1 MIEVTMTYKPSP
13 KPDYLKSTII
23 KYAKI
28 KTHLWGDK
36 EAGFVKDWIYVSNKS
51 LHQIIFGLSARTNFK
66 HSNDFRTIF
75 GADELL
81 YVLNGTM
88 VIGNPQ
94 TGEMH
99 RVEKDEFIFFS
110 KDTWHHAFNYSNE
123 DLQVLEFFSPPPLT
137 GTSGAYAKQKP
148 FLKKFKYRQNYLLD
162 PLKTSIKKKSF
173 KIIDKNAIHW
183 SLIGENQDQL
193 MGTIVNTKNLKVH
206 ILKILGGQSTPKISF
221 LNHSV
226 FFVLNNK
233 LKVTLN
239 STKSKFAVNYRDSV
253 YLRSGDG
260 VQFYNSS
267 KNEASIILCEGIS
280 ND

>member
-1 MIEVTMTYKPSP
+1 MTYKPSP
-13 KPDYLKSTII
+13 KPDFSKSTII

-28 KTHLWGDK
+28 KIHLWGD
-36 EAGFVKDWIYVSNKS
+36 EESGFVKDWIYVSNKS

-66 HSNDFRTIF
+66 HSNEFRTIF

-94 TGEMH
+94 TGELH
-99 RVEKDEFIFFS
+99 RVEKGEFIYFS

-148 FLKKFKYRQNYLLD
+148 LLRNFRYGQNYTLD
-162 PLKTSIKKKSF
+162 PLKLSNKKKSF
-173 KIIDKNAIHW
+173 KKINKNEINW
-183 SLIGENQDQL
+183 SLIGENQEQL

-206 ILKILGGQSTPKISF
+206 ILKVLGGQSTPKINF
-221 LNHSV
+221 VNHSV
-226 FFVLNNK
+226 FFILENK
-233 LKVTLN
+233 LKVTLSN
-239 STKSKFAVNYRDSV
+239 KKSKLAVNYKDSV
-253 YLRSGDG
+253 YLKSGDCL
-260 VQFYNSS
+260 QFYNQSR
-267 KNEASIILCEGIS
+267 KEASIIVCEGIS
-280 ND
+280 YD

>member
-1 MIEVTMTYKPSP
+1 MTYKPSP
-13 KPDYLKSTII
+13 KPDFSKSTII

-28 KTHLWGDK
+28 KIHLWGD
-36 EAGFVKDWIYVSNKS
+36 EESGFVKDWIYVSNKS

-66 HSNDFRTIF
+66 HSNEYRTIF

-94 TGEMH
+94 TGELH
-99 RVEKDEFIFFS
+99 RVEKGEFIYFS

-148 FLKKFKYRQNYLLD
+148 LLRNFRYGQNYTLD
-162 PLKTSIKKKSF
+162 PLKLSNKKKSF
-173 KIIDKNAIHW
+173 KKINKNEINW
-183 SLIGENQDQL
+183 SLIGENQEQL

-206 ILKILGGQSTPKISF
+206 ILKVLGGQSTPKINF
-221 LNHSV
+221 VNHSV
-226 FFVLNNK
+226 FFILENK
-233 LKVTLN
+233 LKVTLSN
-239 STKSKFAVNYRDSV
+239 KKSKLAVNYKDSV
-253 YLRSGDG
+253 YLKSGDCL
-260 VQFYNSS
+260 QFYNQSR
-267 KNEASIILCEGIS
+267 KEASIIVCEGIS
-280 ND
+280 YD

>member
-1 MIEVTMTYKPSP
+1 MTYKPSP
-13 KPDYLKSTII
+13 KPDFSKSTII

-28 KTHLWGDK
+28 KIHLWGD
-36 EAGFVKDWIYVSNKS
+36 EESGFVKDWIYVSNKS

-66 HSNDFRTIF
+66 HSNEFRTIF

-99 RVEKDEFIFFS
+99 RVEKGEFIYFS

-148 FLKKFKYRQNYLLD
+148 LLRNFRYGQNYTLD
-162 PLKTSIKKKSF
+162 PLKLSNKKKSF
-173 KIIDKNAIHW
+173 KKINKNEINW
-183 SLIGENQDQL
+183 SLIGENQEQL

-206 ILKILGGQSTPKISF
+206 ILKVLGGQSTPKINF
-221 LNHSV
+221 VNHSV
-226 FFVLNNK
+226 FFILENK
-233 LKVTLN
+233 LKVTLSN
-239 STKSKFAVNYRDSV
+239 KKSKLAVNYKDSV
-253 YLRSGDG
+253 YLKSGDC
-260 VQFYNSS
+260 VQFYNQSR
-267 KNEASIILCEGIS
+267 KEASIIVCEGIS
-280 ND
+280 HD

>member
-1 MIEVTMTYKPSP
+1 MTYKPSP
-13 KPDYLKSTII
+13 KPDFSKSTII
-23 KYAKI
+23 KYSKI
-28 KTHLWGDK
+28 KIHLWGD
-36 EAGFVKDWIYVSNKS
+36 EESGFVKDWIYVSNKS

-66 HSNDFRTIF
+66 HSNEFRTIF

-99 RVEKDEFIFFS
+99 RVEKGEFIYFS

-148 FLKKFKYRQNYLLD
+148 LLRNFRYGQNYTLD
-162 PLKTSIKKKSF
+162 PLKLSNKKKSF
-173 KIIDKNAIHW
+173 KKINKNEINW
-183 SLIGENQDQL
+183 SLIGENQEQL

-206 ILKILGGQSTPKISF
+206 ILKVLGGQSTPKINF
-221 LNHSV
+221 VNHSV
-226 FFVLNNK
+226 FFILENK
-233 LKVTLN
+233 LKVTLSN
-239 STKSKFAVNYRDSV
+239 KKSKLAVNYKDSV
-253 YLRSGDG
+253 YLKSGDC
-260 VQFYNSS
+260 VQFYNQSR
-267 KNEASIILCEGIS
+267 KEASIIVCEGIS
-280 ND
+280 YD

>member
-1 MIEVTMTYKPSP
+1 MTYKPSP
-13 KPDYLKSTII
+13 KPDFSKSTII

-28 KTHLWGDK
+28 KIHLWGD
-36 EAGFVKDWIYVSNKS
+36 EESGFVKDWIYVSNKS

-66 HSNDFRTIF
+66 HSNEFRTIF

-99 RVEKDEFIFFS
+99 RVEKGEFIYFS

-148 FLKKFKYRQNYLLD
+148 LLRNFRYGQNYTLD
-162 PLKTSIKKKSF
+162 PLKLSNKKKSF
-173 KIIDKNAIHW
+173 KKINKNEINW
-183 SLIGENQDQL
+183 SLIGENQEQL

-206 ILKILGGQSTPKISF
+206 ILKVLGGQSTPKINF
-221 LNHSV
+221 VNHSV
-226 FFVLNNK
+226 FFILENK
-233 LKVTLN
+233 LKVTL
-239 STKSKFAVNYRDSV
+239 SDKKSKLAVNYKDSV
-253 YLRSGDG
+253 YLKSGDC
-260 VQFYNSS
+260 VQFYNQSR
-267 KNEASIILCEGIS
+267 KEASIIVCEGIS
-280 ND
+280 HD

>member
-1 MIEVTMTYKPSP
+1 MTYKPSP
-13 KPDYLKSTII
+13 KPDFSKSTII

-28 KTHLWGDK
+28 KIHLWGD
-36 EAGFVKDWIYVSNKS
+36 EESGFVKDWIYVSNKS

-66 HSNDFRTIF
+66 HSNEFRTIF

-94 TGEMH
+94 TGELH
-99 RVEKDEFIFFS
+99 RVEKGEFIYFS

-148 FLKKFKYRQNYLLD
+148 LLRNFRYGQNYTLD
-162 PLKTSIKKKSF
+162 PLKLSNKKKSF
-173 KIIDKNAIHW
+173 KKINKNEINW
-183 SLIGENQDQL
+183 SLIGENQEQL

-206 ILKILGGQSTPKISF
+206 ILKVLGGQSTPKINF
-221 LNHSV
+221 VNHSV
-226 FFVLNNK
+226 FFILENK
-233 LKVTLN
+233 LKVTLSN
-239 STKSKFAVNYRDSV
+239 KKSKLAVNYKDSV
-253 YLRSGDG
+253 YLKSSDC
-260 VQFYNSS
+260 VQFYNQSR
-267 KNEASIILCEGIS
+267 KEASIIVCEGIS
-280 ND
+280 YD

>member
-1 MIEVTMTYKPSP
+1 MTYKPSP
-13 KPDYLKSTII
+13 KPDFSKSTII

-28 KTHLWGDK
+28 KIHLWGD
-36 EAGFVKDWIYVSNKS
+36 EESGFVKDWIYVSNKS

-66 HSNDFRTIF
+66 HSNEFRTIF

-94 TGEMH
+94 TGELH
-99 RVEKDEFIFFS
+99 RVEKGEFIYFS

-148 FLKKFKYRQNYLLD
+148 LLRNFRYGQNYTLD
-162 PLKTSIKKKSF
+162 PLKLSNKKKSF
-173 KIIDKNAIHW
+173 KKINKNEINW
-183 SLIGENQDQL
+183 SLIGESQEQL

-206 ILKILGGQSTPKISF
+206 ILKVLGGQSTPKINF
-221 LNHSV
+221 VNHSV
-226 FFVLNNK
+226 FFILENK
-233 LKVTLN
+233 LKVTL
-239 STKSKFAVNYRDSV
+239 SDKKSKLAVNYKDSV
-253 YLRSGDG
+253 YLKSGDCL
-260 VQFYNSS
+260 QFYNQSR
-267 KNEASIILCEGIS
+267 KEASIIVCEGIS
-280 ND
+280 HD

>member
-1 MIEVTMTYKPSP
+1 MTYKPSP
-13 KPDYLKSTII
+13 KPDFSKSTII

-28 KTHLWGDK
+28 KIHLWGD
-36 EAGFVKDWIYVSNKS
+36 EESGFVKDWIYVSNKS

-66 HSNDFRTIF
+66 HSNEFRTIF

-99 RVEKDEFIFFS
+99 RVEKGEFIYFS

-148 FLKKFKYRQNYLLD
+148 LLRNFRYGQNYTLD
-162 PLKTSIKKKSF
+162 PLRLSNKKKSF
-173 KIIDKNAIHW
+173 KNINKNEINW
-183 SLIGENQDQL
+183 SLIGENQEQL

-206 ILKILGGQSTPKISF
+206 ILKVLGGQSTPKINF
-221 LNHSV
+221 VNHSV
-226 FFVLNNK
+226 FFILENK
-233 LKVTLN
+233 LKVTLSN
-239 STKSKFAVNYRDSV
+239 KKSKLAVNYKDSV
-253 YLRSGDG
+253 YLKSGDC
-260 VQFYNSS
+260 VQFYNQSR
-267 KNEASIILCEGIS
+267 KEASIIVCEGIS
-280 ND
+280 HD

>member
-1 MIEVTMTYKPSP
+1 MTYKPSP
-13 KPDYLKSTII
+13 KPDFSKSTII

-28 KTHLWGDK
+28 KIHLWGD
-36 EAGFVKDWIYVSNKS
+36 EESGFVKDWIYVSNKS

-66 HSNDFRTIF
+66 HSNEFRTIF

-99 RVEKDEFIFFS
+99 RVEKGEFIYFS

-148 FLKKFKYRQNYLLD
+148 LLRNFRYGQNYTLD
-162 PLKTSIKKKSF
+162 PLKLSNKKKSF
-173 KIIDKNAIHW
+173 KKINKNEINW
-183 SLIGENQDQL
+183 SLIGENQEQL

-206 ILKILGGQSTPKISF
+206 ILKVLGGQSTPKINF
-221 LNHSV
+221 VNHSV
-226 FFVLNNK
+226 FFILENK
-233 LKVTLN
+233 LKVTLSN
-239 STKSKFAVNYRDSV
+239 KKSKLAVNYKDSV
-253 YLRSGDG
+253 YLKSGDC
-260 VQFYNSS
+260 VQFYNQSR
-267 KNEASIILCEGIS
+267 KEASIIVCEGIS
-280 ND
+280 YD